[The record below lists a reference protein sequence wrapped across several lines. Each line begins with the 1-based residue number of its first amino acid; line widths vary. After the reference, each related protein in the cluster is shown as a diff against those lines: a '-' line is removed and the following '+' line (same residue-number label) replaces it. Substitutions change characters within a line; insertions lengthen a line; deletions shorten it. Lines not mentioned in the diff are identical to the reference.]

1 MKLRVSPSKY
11 IKIRGGRSA
20 LQAVFY
26 KLGILSTTILIEH
39 LTKQR
44 NRHTMSSRTQAPSIQ
59 TVDYGAKFVR

>member
-1 MKLRVSPSKY
+1 M
-11 IKIRGGRSA
+11 
-20 LQAVFY
+20 FY